1 MVNIIMSLMSFN
13 TTFGITGAKKA
24 AMLLLSLGKEE
35 AAKIL
40 AHLDDKMIEQIVI
53 EMSQIKMISK
63 TQKESILNEFKST
76 IQDVNEN
83 NRGGL
88 DTAKELLSKTL
99 GHTKTEEILR
109 KVEKKEIGQEF
120 EFLNEVESQVTHSLL
135 SNESPQTIAVTL
147 SYMQPKKAAEVL
159 KLFPS
164 ELQANV
170 AIRLASTSKTH
181 PESIAQIAKVLK
193 KKYESR
199 DKSELAHSGGAE
211 SLANILNFMDKNL
224 EETILKNLDNAS
236 PDLAFQVRDKLYVF
250 EDLLNLDQKEMR
262 TLVNKLGNNELM
274 IIGLRGA
281 GDEMKR
287 HFFSSMSQNRASD
300 IVEEMDHRGKSTLKE
315 ISTARNE
322 ILKIARELEEEGI
335 IVLKKKKEEFI

>member
-1 MVNIIMSLMSFN
+1 MSLMNSN
-13 TTFGITGAKKA
+13 ANLFGLNGAKKA
-24 AMLLLSLGKEE
+24 AMLLLSLGKDE

-53 EMSQIKMISK
+53 EMSSIRTISK
-63 TQKESILNEFKST
+63 SQKEAVLNEFKST
-76 IQDVNEN
+76 ISELSGTD
-83 NRGGL
+83 RGGL
-88 DTAKELLSKTL
+88 ETAKELLSKTL
-99 GHTKTEEILR
+99 GQTKTDEILR

-120 EFLNEVESQVTHSLL
+120 EFLNDVEPQVSHSLL
-135 SNESPQTIAVTL
+135 ANENPQTIAVTL
-147 SYMQPKKAAEVL
+147 SYLQPKKAAEIL

-181 PESIAQIAKVLK
+181 PESVAQIAKVLK
-193 KKYESR
+193 KKYDSK

-315 ISTARNE
+315 ISTARND
-322 ILKIARELEEEGI
+322 ILKIARELEDEGI